1 MIEIN
6 EKSQCCGCGN
16 CAMICPQNA
25 IRIEEDECG
34 FTFPEIDLDKCTNCN
49 LCNKSCPVLNH
60 KNAVCLDHSVFAAYA
75 KDSATRFNGSSGG
88 MFGLFAENIIDEG
101 GIVYGAAFDE
111 NLQLKC
117 KSVESKDSLYPLY
130 KSKYL
135 QSNIDG
141 QFFAIKEHLQ
151 NGKKVLFVSTPCQV
165 FALKLFLKRDYEN
178 LYTVDFICHGVP
190 SQKLFDQCREYEE
203 KRDGIKFVSYQFRA
217 KKKNGS
223 TPHYYKLTYSKNG
236 KEKSKTKL
244 YVDSLFYNGFHRK
257 YITLRDSCYDCHFS
271 HSNRISDITIGD
283 FHGIDKY
290 ISGINRF
297 DGVST
302 VCINTEKGM
311 DLWNG
316 VCENA
321 IYYALDFSVL
331 LENGELMC
339 GGTQK
344 PANRDEFIKALKEE
358 PFGVVVRKYLDGTK
372 SYAKK
377 TYYSMPL
384 FVRKIMKK
392 IWGVN

>member
-1 MIEIN
+1 MIDI
-6 EKSQCCGCGN
+6 KHKAQCCGCGN

-25 IRIEEDECG
+25 IHIEEDACG
-34 FTFPEIDLDKCTNCN
+34 FTFPKVDFHKCINCS

-60 KNAVCLDHSVFAAYA
+60 NNAECMEHSVFAVYA
-75 KDSATRFNGSSGG
+75 KDSSVRYNGSSGG
-88 MFGLFAENIIDEG
+88 AFGLFAENIINSG
-101 GIVYGAAFDE
+101 GIVYGASFDE
-111 NLQLKC
+111 SLQLKC
-117 KSVESKDSLYPLY
+117 KSAETKEALFPLY

-135 QSNIDG
+135 QSDVNG
-141 QFFAIKEHLQ
+141 QFFSIKERLED
-151 NGKKVLFVSTPCQV
+151 GKKVLFVSAPCQV

-178 LYTVDFICHGVP
+178 LYTVDFVCHGVP

-217 KKKNGS
+217 KKKNGA
-223 TPHYYKLTYSKNG
+223 TPHYYKLTYLKKG
-236 KEKSKTKL
+236 KKKTKTKL
-244 YVDSLFYNGFHRK
+244 YVDSLFYNGFQK
-257 YITLRDSCYDCHFS
+257 YITMRDSCYDCHFS

-302 VCINTEKGM
+302 VCVNSEKGM

-331 LENGELMC
+331 FENGELMC

-344 PANRDEFIKALKEE
+344 PANRDDFIKALKEE
-358 PFGVVVRKYLDGTK
+358 PFEIVVRRYLDGTK
-372 SYAKK
+372 SYTKK
-377 TYYSMPL
+377 AYYAMPN
-384 FVRKIMKK
+384 FIRKIMKK
-392 IWGVN
+392 ILGIN